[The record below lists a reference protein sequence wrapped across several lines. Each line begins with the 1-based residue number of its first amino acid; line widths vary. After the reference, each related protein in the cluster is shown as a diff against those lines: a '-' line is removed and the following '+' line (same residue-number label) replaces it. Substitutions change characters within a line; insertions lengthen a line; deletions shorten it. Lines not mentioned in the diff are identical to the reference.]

1 MGKMFLPFILKSLP
15 VRKLALI
22 NFDNDPDEVYRRF
35 ELQLIGTREDPR
47 IIAYRSD
54 GYVDVYDHIGSEGD
68 DFRSYGNGLHDRLL
82 VSLSSAHFING
93 VIKKTN
99 RLSINM
105 VSEAIL
111 SQADYVGSVSGSKT
125 DKSEVFDYETGEGGT
140 PMIKDSPLSIECEV
154 EDIYKTEGFESFIVK
169 FSGTYVEESDITD
182 EGKINYRTMK
192 PVLFEFPTYEYL
204 RTGDVI
210 GKCLS
215 LKKGE

>member
-1 MGKMFLPFILKSLP
+1 MKKNLGAQ
-15 VRKLALI
+15 LALY
-22 NFDNDPDEVYRRF
+22 PTPLTV
-35 ELQLIGTREDPR
+35 IGAMNGEKPTWTLVAHVG
-47 IIAYRSD
+47 II
-54 GYVDVYDHIGSEGD
+54 G
-68 DFRSYGNGLHDRLL
+68 HDRLL

-111 SQADYVGSVSGSKT
+111 PQADYVGSVSGNQI
-125 DKSEVFDYETGEGGT
+125 DKSDVFDYETGERGT

-169 FSGTYVEESDITD
+169 FSGTYVDENDITD

-215 LKKGE
+215 LKKGK